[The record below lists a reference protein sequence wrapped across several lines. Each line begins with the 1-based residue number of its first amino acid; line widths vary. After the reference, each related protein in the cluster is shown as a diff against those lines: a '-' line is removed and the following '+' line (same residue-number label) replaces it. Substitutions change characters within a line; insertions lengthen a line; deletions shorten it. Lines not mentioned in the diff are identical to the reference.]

1 MISYRESRVLA
12 MLVEGERTVSRSVT
26 RGVGR
31 REMEVVEISGMV
43 GLGIG
48 GFWLRVHGWRAA
60 EDKVRRKKS
69 EVTSKSA
76 GSDEMRVS
84 QIHNCTV
91 IPWATHGDDL
101 FGLSSSSG
109 HALPP
114 SDLMN
119 GWLGKMSN
127 MGATLLPLSLK
138 HANPTQP
145 GPKRV
150 LERDQQYCDMNAWHQ
165 SFSLSIIRPSFTSRY
180 ESFSPAVMYTS

>member
-76 GSDEMRVS
+76 G
-84 QIHNCTV
+84 
-91 IPWATHGDDL
+91 
-101 FGLSSSSG
+101 
-109 HALPP
+109 
-114 SDLMN
+114 
-119 GWLGKMSN
+119 
-127 MGATLLPLSLK
+127 
-138 HANPTQP
+138 
-145 GPKRV
+145 
-150 LERDQQYCDMNAWHQ
+150 ER
-165 SFSLSIIRPSFTSRY
+165 
-180 ESFSPAVMYTS
+180 

>member
-1 MISYRESRVLA
+1 
-12 MLVEGERTVSRSVT
+12 
-26 RGVGR
+26 
-31 REMEVVEISGMV
+31 
-43 GLGIG
+43 
-48 GFWLRVHGWRAA
+48 
-60 EDKVRRKKS
+60 
-69 EVTSKSA
+69 
-76 GSDEMRVS
+76 MRVS

-91 IPWATHGDDL
+91 IPWGTHGDDL

-145 GPKRV
+145 GQRGSWNV
-150 LERDQQYCDMNAWHQ
+150 ISN
-165 SFSLSIIRPSFTSRY
+165 IVT
-180 ESFSPAVMYTS
+180 